1 MVSAASNLAY
11 AADKKAEFSFADA
24 LGLTL
29 PVPASSGV
37 LSAASNPAALV
48 QMSVAAL
55 TALQLHQNTVMPVF
69 AYEDFV
75 RTQLSFDLDP
85 QRKSTGEG
93 ICRFFLKGFC
103 AKGQTCPYKHVNAA
117 TLNAAASKAGVV
129 CKHYLR
135 SLCKKGDLCEFLHEY
150 NLKKMPECWFYSKY
164 GECSNPECQYLHLDP
179 ESKIKECPWY
189 ARGFCKHGPKCR
201 NKHVRQAVCQN
212 YVTGFCPKG
221 PDCPFGHPKFELPTL
236 NEDGTAVAG
245 GHNLFGKKDNLCFK
259 CKQPG
264 HIAID
269 CPQGG
274 GKPGFKRDLSTIK
287 CYNCQSFAA
296 HTFNERAIYV
306 KGTPSQMSTLD
317 TATAATAEELTK
329 AVENLQSEK
338 RALEAELQQIKK
350 QAIASASTA
359 VAAAPAL
366 QPAATATAPS
376 LVDENAR
383 LRQDAEM
390 LDMFRGQNA
399 SLKDHMH
406 ELAAT
411 CDAQRATVAR
421 LTHEVGVLRAAA
433 RTGES
438 GAGEDGAAGTLPVS
452 DDGIQTLIKEFEAVV
467 SGLRAETARLEHA
480 LDASQTELAQEKEKS
495 RKAIA
500 DLQAKLTAASP
511 PLASATGSA
520 VPTAVP
526 VAATVKS
533 WWGSK
538 TPAASATS
546 AGSSAQASTS
556 HSNGISEISKLED
569 QIKAANSEIVAL
581 KSAKQEQSKS
591 IENFTKNIGR
601 LREILSLSAKSSN
614 MEASLQDVID
624 AVEKTRKAT
633 VENESLAKAAKD
645 FEAKLSISNQQ
656 LAAMAKSIVEEKGE
670 CNELE
675 ISLTSANTQISSLK
689 ASLTEQGERMQS
701 LLSESSD
708 LKANYEKAIQALQ
721 GQKDTLISQYESAAC
736 AMQETIAR
744 KSLELQQ
751 IKRNNSNGEEDGS
764 GSEAVDMA
772 SSPEFEGLK
781 QQYEKD
787 RRLAA
792 EKISSLEAKIST
804 LTTEL
809 DKIRTSHTE
818 AVKEIEIQKVR
829 ETEAIS
835 DLELQIKKKNSELE
849 VANASKENLK
859 NQLEELHKSYDLAVA
874 AAAAA
879 KATEENHAEE
889 ARQLKAELLRLQG
902 DAANAM
908 KEFESRLV
916 EEKSALTE
924 SFKKEKACLEEKLA
938 EISGQKEKL
947 EKDAAELKNTLAT
960 GLKSTEAEAK
970 TLLEKHKKDVGILEE
985 RHKKELAELS
995 ETSKRSLAD
1004 LETRLKKEH
1013 EEKRRKEIDEKTAK
1027 EKLLADEKLQKEKSE
1042 AEERFKK
1049 EKTKIQA
1056 DLDAAKAEVEK
1067 FKKEIASHEQQ
1078 KTEQAKKFEKEL
1090 FSRSDDIGRYT
1101 TRIKTIEA
1109 EFDNYKAETVKSIID
1124 LNSKLTSAN
1133 STIFK
1138 LTEDVN
1144 EHQKKGTK
1152 YEADILQLRQDVQE
1166 AKAKLGIIAAELEV
1180 SRSSSERLSN
1190 MNKEKDENIKKL
1202 RQKIDELI
1210 LTQSNFAKA
1219 VTALENDKETL
1230 NNSIALHVKKLAEAE
1245 THFLEQQKEF
1255 AFSRQADLKN
1265 IQALNEA
1272 VESLKNENS
1281 AMSGKLKDS
1290 LSEYKAMEKRGALII
1305 KDLQKQI
1312 IKERRRQTSHAT
1324 SPENSIVSD
1333 SIESLSKTPD
1343 DQMDLLI
1350 SRNTGNVG
1358 VPKIERLTTELV
1370 QLAKENET
1378 LNKRF
1383 KNAEEEIR
1391 GLHDRLAKQSEE
1403 LELKSKAVQQYMLRE
1418 YHMQLQ
1424 PDDKQKAGVTME
1436 ALTSTSAMQKMNPA
1450 LLAQVNIKMQR
1461 LLEELTSKVMGL
1473 EEENRVLKIAEVPAG
1488 VQMSAPKPPDAE
1500 TLASLEQRIDYLT
1513 SITTPFSSDGPL
1525 LRPGLESIQQSVGS
1539 IRGKLSQLVNERR
1552 VLGDFMQKYSQLK
1565 DIISSHTITT
1575 EQNSASALD
1584 LDMGLGL
1591 DPASKKEIVLSAE
1604 EEILS
1609 LADQLRE
1616 IDSLKIELDSQAMN
1630 GLDQRIIALNPI
1642 EYTQIA
1648 QSQASAALKEEFMT
1662 VLDEYNEY
1670 IETLT
1675 QTFLYYDSVLNA
1687 ITAKLDA
1694 QVIAKEISSIAAG
1707 GPENWAILGLLA
1719 CVTIQ
1724 TRKRI
1729 RPKQKGPNSKTKR
1742 VQIVEKG
1749 AQGLPELRKAMN
1761 RAAQSQT
1768 PVVGYVVH
1776 HNTPLKVRLN
1786 ISKPARALAKHH
1798 DVKVLLKNHV
1808 AVLNVENLERD
1819 LDDEH
1824 VEKVLETVSANSS
1837 PAVSPSGGVAAETQL
1852 TLDGGER
1859 DEMEIENQLNEQ
1871 FEADLKQV
1879 LNIKLTEQE
1888 KFARFHES
1896 ALKDQ
1901 IVGLQFQQRSRA
1913 MIDKWKQILSVRSS
1927 SLYEGWLSYQSSETS
1942 YWKAKWATIEGHAL
1956 VLHQDESKSGKG
1968 MLFPLS
1974 GVQICVLDQDGGAIR
1989 NSFQL
1994 AYSGKPVHG
2003 SQFYSESHDVLCRI
2017 AAAVE
2022 LSA

>member
-1 MVSAASNLAY
+1 
-11 AADKKAEFSFADA
+11 
-24 LGLTL
+24 
-29 PVPASSGV
+29 
-37 LSAASNPAALV
+37 
-48 QMSVAAL
+48 
-55 TALQLHQNTVMPVF
+55 
-69 AYEDFV
+69 
-75 RTQLSFDLDP
+75 
-85 QRKSTGEG
+85 
-93 ICRFFLKGFC
+93 
-103 AKGQTCPYKHVNAA
+103 
-117 TLNAAASKAGVV
+117 
-129 CKHYLR
+129 
-135 SLCKKGDLCEFLHEY
+135 
-150 NLKKMPECWFYSKY
+150 
-164 GECSNPECQYLHLDP
+164 
-179 ESKIKECPWY
+179 
-189 ARGFCKHGPKCR
+189 
-201 NKHVRQAVCQN
+201 
-212 YVTGFCPKG
+212 
-221 PDCPFGHPKFELPTL
+221 
-236 NEDGTAVAG
+236 
-245 GHNLFGKKDNLCFK
+245 
-259 CKQPG
+259 
-264 HIAID
+264 
-269 CPQGG
+269 
-274 GKPGFKRDLSTIK
+274 
-287 CYNCQSFAA
+287 
-296 HTFNERAIYV
+296 
-306 KGTPSQMSTLD
+306 MSTLD

-438 GAGEDGAAGTLPVS
+438 EAGEDGAAGTSLVS

-511 PLASATGSA
+511 PPLASATGSA
-520 VPTAVP
+520 VPTAAP

-601 LREILSLSAKSSN
+601 LREILSLSAKSTN

-708 LKANYEKAIQALQ
+708 LKANYEKTIQALQ
-721 GQKDTLISQYESAAC
+721 GEKDTLISQYESAAC

-985 RHKKELAELS
+985 RHKKELAESS

-1067 FKKEIASHEQQ
+1067 LKKEIASHEQQ

-1219 VTALENDKETL
+1219 VTALESDKETL

-1333 SIESLSKTPD
+1333 SIESLNTDPRSRQQSENFSRKTFRLNSGNEHGAPG
-1343 DQMDLLI
+1343 
-1350 SRNTGNVG
+1350 NTGNVG

-1488 VQMSAPKPPDAE
+1488 
-1500 TLASLEQRIDYLT
+1500 
-1513 SITTPFSSDGPL
+1513 G
-1525 LRPGLESIQQSVGS
+1525 G
-1539 IRGKLSQLVNERR
+1539 
-1552 VLGDFMQKYSQLK
+1552 VLKS
-1565 DIISSHTITT
+1565 
-1575 EQNSASALD
+1575 
-1584 LDMGLGL
+1584 
-1591 DPASKKEIVLSAE
+1591 
-1604 EEILS
+1604 
-1609 LADQLRE
+1609 
-1616 IDSLKIELDSQAMN
+1616 
-1630 GLDQRIIALNPI
+1630 
-1642 EYTQIA
+1642 
-1648 QSQASAALKEEFMT
+1648 
-1662 VLDEYNEY
+1662 
-1670 IETLT
+1670 
-1675 QTFLYYDSVLNA
+1675 SVL
-1687 ITAKLDA
+1687 
-1694 QVIAKEISSIAAG
+1694 
-1707 GPENWAILGLLA
+1707 
-1719 CVTIQ
+1719 
-1724 TRKRI
+1724 
-1729 RPKQKGPNSKTKR
+1729 
-1742 VQIVEKG
+1742 
-1749 AQGLPELRKAMN
+1749 
-1761 RAAQSQT
+1761 
-1768 PVVGYVVH
+1768 
-1776 HNTPLKVRLN
+1776 
-1786 ISKPARALAKHH
+1786 
-1798 DVKVLLKNHV
+1798 
-1808 AVLNVENLERD
+1808 
-1819 LDDEH
+1819 
-1824 VEKVLETVSANSS
+1824 
-1837 PAVSPSGGVAAETQL
+1837 
-1852 TLDGGER
+1852 
-1859 DEMEIENQLNEQ
+1859 
-1871 FEADLKQV
+1871 
-1879 LNIKLTEQE
+1879 
-1888 KFARFHES
+1888 
-1896 ALKDQ
+1896 
-1901 IVGLQFQQRSRA
+1901 
-1913 MIDKWKQILSVRSS
+1913 
-1927 SLYEGWLSYQSSETS
+1927 
-1942 YWKAKWATIEGHAL
+1942 
-1956 VLHQDESKSGKG
+1956 
-1968 MLFPLS
+1968 
-1974 GVQICVLDQDGGAIR
+1974 
-1989 NSFQL
+1989 
-1994 AYSGKPVHG
+1994 
-2003 SQFYSESHDVLCRI
+2003 
-2017 AAAVE
+2017 
-2022 LSA
+2022 